1 MGLIRLQV
9 KKRVVDVHGEG
20 FPVEIHSIDMCIVH
34 SRTSRLDHQESR
46 PPKKNSDLFIHM
58 RIARCEGFEVYKWQ
72 RLQSQIRVVGT
83 RDC

>member
-20 FPVEIHSIDMCIVH
+20 FPVEIHSIDNALCIHVQVDWIT
-34 SRTSRLDHQESR
+34 RNLDRH
-46 PPKKNSDLFIHM
+46 KKDSDLFIHM

-72 RLQSQIRVVGT
+72 RLQSEIRVVGT

>member
-1 MGLIRLQV
+1 MGLIRFQV
-9 KKRVVDVHGEG
+9 KKKWVDVCGEG
-20 FPVEIHSIDMCIVH
+20 FPVEIHSIDICALCIHVQVDWIT
-34 SRTSRLDHQESR
+34 RNLDRH
-46 PPKKNSDLFIHM
+46 KDSDLFIHM